1 MFQLKI
7 KILIDSTTI
16 IEFMIYIDIKVKFYI
31 HLPFYSSIQKK
42 EQETDTSHMKQNTL
56 TEGNILKTLLFFAVP
71 FLIANIL
78 QSLYGAV
85 DLFVV
90 GKYCGAESVAAV
102 STGTQVTQIITS
114 LITGLT
120 LGGTIL
126 IGDGMGKKDYESVKK
141 IIGTT
146 LTIFAVFAII
156 LTVLMLFFERQLLT
170 LLHTPQESFELTVQY
185 VTVCSLGNIFICGYN
200 AISAV
205 LRGYGDSTRPM
216 CFVGI
221 ACIIN
226 ILLDFIFVKYFG
238 LNVVGTALATVIS
251 QALSMMIAIVYL
263 KKKEFLFDFRIKSFY
278 PVGIYAKK
286 LAQVGIPISL
296 QELMVRISF
305 LYLTAVM
312 NNCGVYAASVVGIG
326 AKYDVFA
333 MLTATSMASAL
344 AAITAQNIG
353 ARKPERAKKSLWY
366 GLSFALFVSCLFWLW
381 AQFSPQ
387 SMIRVFSNDPNVIA
401 AGVPYFTSCSYDYIL
416 VTIVFCLNGYLN
428 GRQKTVWTMISCSAG
443 ALFLRIPLVWFFG
456 NHFPD
461 DLGMLGRIA
470 PTVSGI
476 MACYTLIYVL
486 WEGRKVRNQRYE
498 S

>member
-1 MFQLKI
+1 
-7 KILIDSTTI
+7 
-16 IEFMIYIDIKVKFYI
+16 
-31 HLPFYSSIQKK
+31 
-42 EQETDTSHMKQNTL
+42 MKNNSL

-126 IGDGMGKKDYESVKK
+126 IGDGMGRKDYERVKK

-146 LTIFAVFAII
+146 LTIFAGFAVL
-156 LTVLMLFFERQLLT
+156 LTVFMLVFQRQLLS
-170 LLHTPQESFELTVQY
+170 LLHTPKESFELTVQY

-216 CFVGI
+216 YFVGI
-221 ACIIN
+221 ACAVN
-226 ILLDFIFVKYFG
+226 IVLDFIFVKYLG
-238 LNVVGTALATVIS
+238 LNVIGTALATVIS
-251 QALSMMIAIVYL
+251 QAFSMIIAILYL
-263 KKKEFLFDFRIKSFY
+263 KKKDFLFDFRPKSFR
-278 PVGIYAKK
+278 PSGAVAKK

-296 QELMVRISF
+296 QELMIRISF

-333 MLTATSMASAL
+333 MLTGTSMANAL

-353 ARKPERAKKSLWY
+353 AGNPKRAKKSLWY
-366 GLSFALFVSCLFWLW
+366 GLSFALFVSFLFWLW
-381 AQFSPQ
+381 AQLGTE
-387 SMIRVFSNDPNVIA
+387 SMLRVFSSDENVVA
-401 AGVPYFTSCSYDYIL
+401 AGVPYFVSCSYDYIL

-428 GRQKTVWTMISCSAG
+428 GRQKTVWTMISSSAG
-443 ALFLRIPLVWFFG
+443 ALFLRIPMVYFFG
-456 NHFPD
+456 KHFPD

-476 MACYTLIYVL
+476 MACYTLIYVIF
-486 WEGRKVRNQRYE
+486 EGRKSKKNKVLPE
-498 S
+498 T